1 MLRLPPF
8 DLLDF
13 LSRESRDE
21 IKSIALLSAFSG
33 VSNMALI
40 SLINYASQ
48 EVSAHRSVA
57 WLFFVFA
64 ATLVIFMYGTQKVSR
79 NSILSSQRLI
89 HKFKIRIMGHVFKAQ
104 LIKLDEIGRSEILQT
119 LSRDA
124 QMVAQGGFMLVMFG
138 QALATVFFLTIYT
151 LFISWVAFFIIVIL
165 ALVFL
170 AVSLKSVL
178 TTSNT
183 FKEMLAKDSNV
194 HSLFNDF
201 ITGFQEVKMDS
212 RRARDITRHMIDR
225 SRESTEFKGEVLST
239 MMREFSYMEV
249 LTFVA
254 IGLLIFL
261 VPEISPGFS
270 DHVLQTST
278 TAMLIVASLSSMVH
292 SMPGLMQ
299 ANLSARSLFELERRI
314 SDEQSEVALKQRE
327 IYPMVK
333 SITLRDIC
341 YCHATSGST
350 TPFKLGPINCEFQLG
365 KIYFIRGRN
374 GSGKTTLIRLLAGLY
389 KPDVGEILINNEQV
403 IAQPSTSE
411 YRDLFAAV
419 FSDFHLFSKAFG
431 LNHIDDHDITEM
443 LKQFELETKVSVL
456 NGEFSNVKLSSGQR
470 KRLALVVALLCEKP
484 IIILDEWAADQDPQ
498 FRKEFYEIIIPR
510 LRDMGKTIIA
520 ITHDEHYYS
529 GADRL
534 FTITNGMLL
543 EEII

>member
-1 MLRLPPF
+1 
-8 DLLDF
+8 
-13 LSRESRDE
+13 
-21 IKSIALLSAFSG
+21 
-33 VSNMALI
+33 
-40 SLINYASQ
+40 
-48 EVSAHRSVA
+48 
-57 WLFFVFA
+57 
-64 ATLVIFMYGTQKVSR
+64 
-79 NSILSSQRLI
+79 
-89 HKFKIRIMGHVFKAQ
+89 MGHVFKAQ

-165 ALVFL
+165 ALVFF

-201 ITGFQEVKMDS
+201 LTGFQEVKMDS
-212 RRARDITRHMIDR
+212 RRARDITRHMIDQ

-239 MMREFSYMEV
+239 MMRQFSYMEV

-270 DHVLQTST
+270 DHVLQAST

-327 IYPMVK
+327 IYPMV
-333 SITLRDIC
+333 
-341 YCHATSGST
+341 
-350 TPFKLGPINCEFQLG
+350 
-365 KIYFIRGRN
+365 
-374 GSGKTTLIRLLAGLY
+374 
-389 KPDVGEILINNEQV
+389 
-403 IAQPSTSE
+403 
-411 YRDLFAAV
+411 
-419 FSDFHLFSKAFG
+419 
-431 LNHIDDHDITEM
+431 
-443 LKQFELETKVSVL
+443 
-456 NGEFSNVKLSSGQR
+456 
-470 KRLALVVALLCEKP
+470 
-484 IIILDEWAADQDPQ
+484 
-498 FRKEFYEIIIPR
+498 
-510 LRDMGKTIIA
+510 
-520 ITHDEHYYS
+520 
-529 GADRL
+529 
-534 FTITNGMLL
+534 
-543 EEII
+543 